1 MAEGRAADIQQ
12 FKRNLQWAIYPT
24 NMIGLP
30 LLVLFIGAVLNF
42 RVGNLLYD
50 LRADK
55 FFVPFS
61 LTLIGGVALS
71 LVLIHFYLVWGFL
84 KPVRNYL
91 LGENTKTL
99 SLEAARAAMDSI
111 LATPFRAMTWSIA
124 FYFFGVGF
132 LLVAIQIVYPF
143 TWSQSVMLFIGSVS
157 AGTVV
162 SFFHFFTSKRALH
175 SYMERVVSD
184 FPGLALDEKYNQLRV
199 GIRPKLLVSAVIL
212 CVVLVTLTGVLGY
225 SLSLQAH
232 QVSRGKIILDECA
245 NLEPALI
252 TAIEAGASG
261 EELSDLLHLLTRSL
275 RYQVLLRAG
284 SGQNLLGPA
293 LTEEQTLVLDYLT
306 QGMDWKRKRNRPL
319 ITRLDDSGVFCGIF
333 NRQSF
338 TIAHFVLPENK
349 GELVIISSA
358 EGFKKELR
366 ILLWFIIIAIV
377 VALFLAFFY
386 TFFAAMEINLPL
398 SSIMRSIQEVA
409 EGNLSGIVAVISQDE
424 LGVLARS
431 HIQMVQRLRTMLG
444 RIGEA
449 SEGLESASHQMTE
462 HTDEMASGASTQAA
476 SVEETSSAMEEMNQ
490 TIQGI
495 AESIETLARS
505 AEESSASI
513 LQMSASVEEVAESVG
528 GLSNAVEQTTS
539 SIQEMNASIKE
550 VAENVQSLN
559 QQAGRAMNSL
569 QEMENAIWSVG
580 AGAQDTARL
589 SERVAEDAEQGASSV
604 SKTIA
609 GIGRIR
615 VSAAEAAEV
624 IGSLGRRAKEI
635 GNILTVIEDV
645 TEETNLLALNAAII
659 AAQAGEHGRGFA
671 VVADEIKDLAER
683 TQASTT
689 EITDLIRAVQEESG
703 KAVKAITEAS
713 RAVEEGVALS
723 EGAGM
728 ALEQILSRIRQS
740 TTKTQEIAQ
749 ATAMQSEKAKQVM
762 EFFEGVNALIS
773 QVATA
778 TQQQARGGDQILRA
792 AQKMEEVSR
801 QVRRAT
807 KEQAQGSR
815 QITQAIENI
824 SQIVNFINTAQA
836 EQLKGS
842 KAVVIAMQQIRQVA
856 DANRDR
862 VQGMTQAMENLKFLA
877 DDLRELVQQFQLS
890 RKRNNQ
896 KASESEQSFTL

>member
-30 LLVLFIGAVLNF
+30 LLVLFIGSVLNF

-55 FFVPFS
+55 VFLPFS

-71 LVLIHFYLVWGFL
+71 LVLTHFYLVWGFL
-84 KPVRNYL
+84 KPVRNYW

-99 SLEAARAAMDSI
+99 SLDAARAAMDSI

-124 FYFFGVGF
+124 FYFFGMGF
-132 LLVAIQIVYPF
+132 LLVAIQIVYSF
-143 TWSQSVMLFIGSVS
+143 TWAQTVMLFIGSVS
-157 AGTVV
+157 AGAVV
-162 SFFHFFTSKRALH
+162 SFFQFFTSKRALH
-175 SYMERVVSD
+175 PYMERLVAD
-184 FPGLALDEKYNQLRV
+184 FPGLALEERYNQLRV
-199 GIRPKLLVSAVIL
+199 GIRSKLLVAIVIL

-225 SLSLQAH
+225 SLSIQAH
-232 QVSRGKIILDECA
+232 QMQRGNGVLHECA
-245 NLEPALI
+245 ILAPRLLAALE
-252 TAIEAGASG
+252 TGASA
-261 EELSDLLHLLTRSL
+261 EELSGLLGDLKRSPDD
-275 RYQVLLRAG
+275 RILLRNSAG
-284 SGQNLLGPA
+284 ANPLVTAWTQ
-293 LTEEQTLVLDYLT
+293 EETLIFQYLDKGFDRT
-306 QGMDWKRKRNRPL
+306 RKRGRLL

-333 NRQSF
+333 NRQRF
-338 TIAHFVLPENK
+338 TLVHFILPENK
-349 GELVIISSA
+349 GDLVFVSSTIS
-358 EGFKKELR
+358 FKKELR
-366 ILLWFIIIAIV
+366 TLLWFLVIAIV

-386 TFFAAMEINLPL
+386 TYFAAMEINQPL
-398 SSIMRSIQEVA
+398 QSIMRSIQEVA

-431 HIQMVQRLRTMLG
+431 HIRMVQRLRAMLG

-449 SEGLESASHQMTE
+449 SEGLEKASHQMTE
-462 HTDEMASGASTQAA
+462 HTEEMASGASTQAA

-490 TIQGI
+490 SIQGI

-683 TQASTT
+683 TQASTA

-713 RAVEEGVALS
+713 RAVEEGVVLS
-723 EGAGM
+723 EGAGTV
-728 ALEQILSRIRQS
+728 LEQILNRIRQS
-740 TTKTQEIAQ
+740 TQKTQEIAQ

-778 TQQQARGGDQILRA
+778 TQQQTRGGDQILRA

-877 DDLRELVQQFQLS
+877 DDLRELVHQFQLS

-896 KASESEQSFTL
+896 KASESKQSFTL